1 VRRPPIILLLLV
13 ISACAGGDGPA
24 IAIEG
29 AYAYEPVL
37 GDVGAVYLTIVNDGA
52 ASDTVVGVEVRG
64 ALVAMIH
71 EQVSD
76 GDRVEMRHVGP
87 LPIPAGGRV
96 ELAPGGYHVMIEG
109 MEHPPAAGET
119 LEVRLR
125 FARSPAVVT
134 RAPVLPYGTER

>member
-1 VRRPPIILLLLV
+1 VRRPSFLPVLLA
-13 ISACAGGDGPA
+13 ISACAGGDGPT

-52 ASDTVVGVEVRG
+52 AADTVVGVEVGG

-71 EQVSD
+71 EQVSV
-76 GDRVEMRHVGP
+76 GDRMEMRHVGP
-87 LPIPAGGRV
+87 LPVPAAGRV

-109 MEHPPAAGET
+109 MEHPPAAGDT
-119 LEVRLR
+119 LDVTLR
-125 FARSPAVVT
+125 FARAGSVT
-134 RAPVLPYGTER
+134 ARAPVLPYGTER